1 MSVMT
6 YAYFMSPND
15 KDIVWLHGE
24 VGTPPFSLEARREA
38 GFLMR
43 QLQQGTKLSMPQ
55 SRPMPSI
62 GRRSHELRITD
73 EHAIWRIVNRTD
85 SDAIVILDVFEKKR
99 IQHQSI
105 LLIHVKKELGDMTMK
120 AAKQKRL
127 EAKGWKVGSAAD
139 FLELSE
145 EEAAYIE
152 LKLKLASSLKEVRTR
167 RHLTQKEFAKRID
180 SSQSRVAKMET
191 GDRSVSLDLL
201 IKSLLALGVTNKDI
215 GKVITNNNKA
225 A

>member
-1 MSVMT
+1 M
-6 YAYFMSPND
+6 
-15 KDIVWLHGE
+15 
-24 VGTPPFSLEARREA
+24 
-38 GFLMR
+38 
-43 QLQQGTKLSMPQ
+43 
-55 SRPMPSI
+55 
-62 GRRSHELRITD
+62 
-73 EHAIWRIVNRTD
+73 
-85 SDAIVILDVFEKKR
+85 
-99 IQHQSI
+99 
-105 LLIHVKKELGDMTMK
+105 LLTHVKKELRGMIMK
-120 AAKQKRL
+120 AAKQKKL

-152 LKLKLASSLKEVRTR
+152 LKLKLAKNLKEVRTR

-191 GDRSVSLDLL
+191 GDPSVSLDLL

-215 GKVITNNNKA
+215 GKVITNNNQA